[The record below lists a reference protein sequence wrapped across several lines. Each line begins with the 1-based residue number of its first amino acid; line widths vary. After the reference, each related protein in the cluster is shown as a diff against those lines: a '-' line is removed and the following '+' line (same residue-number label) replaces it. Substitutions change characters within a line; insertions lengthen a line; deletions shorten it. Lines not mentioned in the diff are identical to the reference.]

1 MRIFFVTLCLLTIS
15 LSTSAQAGNP
25 GQADSASLQQQFD
38 EMLRVSNRY
47 QKFKVVRQDFLNN
60 FIANVNDSIQGY
72 TTEIGNLQATIATQG
87 KKIEDQA
94 TAITEKEG
102 TISSLN
108 EEKDSIS
115 LLGMNITKGVYN
127 TILWSVI
134 IGLLALLFFALARM
148 RLAVS
153 GHREIN
159 THKEKLSVELEKSKK
174 ERLKIE
180 QELRR
185 KLQDEINKR
194 TSNS

>member
-1 MRIFFVTLCLLTIS
+1 MRIFFVTLCFLTIS
-15 LSTSAQAGNP
+15 LSAYAQTGNP
-25 GQADSASLQQQFD
+25 SQADSASLQQQFD

-47 QKFKVVRQDFLNN
+47 QQFKVVRQEFLNN

-72 TTEIGNLQATIATQG
+72 TSEIANLEGTISAQG
-87 KKIEDQA
+87 KKIEEQT

-108 EEKDSIS
+108 DEKDSIS
-115 LLGMNITKGVYN
+115 LLGMSITKGAYN

-148 RLAVS
+148 RLAV
-153 GHREIN
+153 GAHREVN
-159 THKEKLSVELEKSKK
+159 AHKEKLATELEKSKK

-194 TSNS
+194 TSKS